1 MNNKLPVPRYV
12 HLLKNFAEIKVEE
25 AIEWKTSSYKYNHEI
40 FIEKIKLKA
49 EKCTHF
55 YNNILEEIDAQA

>member
-1 MNNKLPVPRYV
+1 M

-25 AIEWKTSSYKYNHEI
+25 AIEWKTSSYKCNHEI

-49 EKCTHF
+49 EKCMHF